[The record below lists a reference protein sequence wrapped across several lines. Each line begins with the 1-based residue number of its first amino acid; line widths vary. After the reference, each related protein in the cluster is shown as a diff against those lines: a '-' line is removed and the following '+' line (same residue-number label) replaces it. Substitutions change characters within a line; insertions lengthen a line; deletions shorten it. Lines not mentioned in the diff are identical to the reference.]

1 MSRLPPALA
10 LYFLAPVIGELLS
23 GSAPPSEFFHPFG
36 LIVLPA
42 LYGSGALLAR
52 ELALRWGKRWPTILT
67 LGLAYGILEEGLMVK
82 SFFDPQWPDLGL
94 MATYGRW
101 AGVNW
106 VWSLSLTLYHAVVS
120 IAIPILQVELLYPGR
135 RDEPWLGRRG
145 VIGASI
151 LLVLNVLLGLFLM
164 TPYRPPLIPYLLA
177 LVAAIAL
184 FLRARRMPITWRSSG
199 EARPWK
205 PSWIGMASFTGT
217 VAFFFGSWALPELGA
232 PVWLTMLYL
241 ITLAWVA
248 WKIMRRASGEGRW
261 DDLGRWA
268 AASGALSFFVLLGP
282 LMENDPSRTDN
293 PAGMTIV
300 AISAAVALLWLRFRI
315 RRRELRS
322 RTPGSET

>member
-1 MSRLPPALA
+1 MSRLPPALV
-10 LYFLAPVIGELLS
+10 LYFLAPIVGELLS
-23 GSAPPSEFFHPFG
+23 GSAPPTEFFHPFG

-52 ELALRWGKRWPTILT
+52 ELALRWGRRWPSILT

-120 IAIPILQVELLYPGR
+120 IAIPILLVELLFPER

-145 VIGASI
+145 AIGLSI

-164 TPYRPPLIPYLLA
+164 TPYKPPFIPYLLA
-177 LVAAIAL
+177 LVAVVVL
-184 FLRARRMPITWRSSG
+184 FRQARRMPSAWGPSG
-199 EARPWK
+199 DKRPWK
-205 PSWIGMASFTGT
+205 PLWTGLTSFAGIL
-217 VAFFFGSWALPELGA
+217 AFFFGSWALPELGA
-232 PVWLTMLYL
+232 PVWATMSYL
-241 ITLAWVA
+241 ILLAWAV
-248 WKIMRRASGEGRW
+248 WKIMRRASGEGLW
-261 DDLGRWA
+261 YDLGRWP
-268 AASGALSFFVLLGP
+268 AASGALAFFILLGP

-293 PAGMTIV
+293 PAGMTLV
-300 AISAAVALLWLRFRI
+300 AIAAALGLIWLRGRI
-315 RRRELRS
+315 RRRERLS
-322 RTPGSET
+322 ST